1 MSVQLTIPDDIV
13 EKPDSDV
20 SREVIEAVAIDGFRT
35 GQLST
40 AQVRRLLGFETR
52 AAVHRFLADHGVP
65 WVDYPPEDADSE
77 SELLKEVL
85 P

>member
-1 MSVQLTIPDDIV
+1 MSIPDDV
-13 EKPDSDV
+13 FEKRDRDV
-20 SREVIEAVAIDGFRT
+20 SREVLEAVAIDGFRT

-52 AAVHRFLADHGVP
+52 AEVHRFLADHGVP
-65 WVDYPPEDADSE
+65 WVDYPPDDADRE
-77 SELLKEVL
+77 GELLKGVL